1 MVGIGFSTK
10 ATHLA
15 VYDAPVGTYDKLSF
29 RVHNFGE
36 RWLGVATRAKAAL
49 PHNSCLRPV
58 WQRRLQIRGVTV
70 PPLLPLSPL
79 VSVLLLIGLAG
90 CSKDRGE
97 LVLKKKPPFIDLD
110 ACEDNAP
117 QAVTVR
123 ELAETTARL
132 PINPSYGEND
142 CPENLPIGEQ
152 DSGEILLVSAPRPA
166 LAFVTPSLPPMPI
179 ILPIDEMRP
188 IAEMRPTDELP
199 EDDVSG
205 LHEVRQEPAR
215 PHVPAVSTPPKD
227 NPIPTSSNEVS
238 PSGTVSPIGNTPP
251 AEDAL
256 PVGLIPSNREPI
268 LLGDITLSED
278 DDAAGEDGQP
288 IERETPPDEEP
299 EQISEA
305 IPPPQVVQNVSHNPA
320 QPPEDVIPPKDDPI
334 PTSSNEVSPSG
345 TVSPKDEMPEDEKP
359 DRWDVR
365 QDASLSLPKV
375 IQPAPKNPALSPEGE
390 IAEREPSPERE
401 PVSPPPKENPED
413 GMAEDEKP
421 EDGMAEDDMAED
433 EMPEQEEV
441 GQNPSLPSPPGILVM
456 PNPQIAERD
465 PSPEREPVSP
475 PTKEPKV
482 IISPPRVIQ
491 PAPENSAPENSA
503 PENSAPPPIDGAPP
517 RGNTPPAEDSLP
529 VGLIPSNREPIL
541 ISDIRLS
548 EDNDVAEDGQLP
560 RRQIPSAEDALP
572 ADNDRALPNDETP
585 LTDDDAAEDDAAE
598 DDAAEDENDT
608 NPPLAL
614 PIQNQMPVIGT
625 GDHSGAATPLVI
637 LGSNHFDQPTIG
649 SAHGNIIVLST
660 GGSVR
665 YP

>member
-1 MVGIGFSTK
+1 MVGIGFVTK

-132 PINPSYGEND
+132 PINPSYSEND

-251 AEDAL
+251 AID
-256 PVGLIPSNREPI
+256 
-268 LLGDITLSED
+268 T
-278 DDAAGEDGQP
+278 
-288 IERETPPDEEP
+288 
-299 EQISEA
+299 
-305 IPPPQVVQNVSHNPA
+305 VQ
-320 QPPEDVIPPKDDPI
+320 Q
-334 PTSSNEVSPSG
+334 
-345 TVSPKDEMPEDEKP
+345 
-359 DRWDVR
+359 R
-365 QDASLSLPKV
+365 
-375 IQPAPKNPALSPEGE
+375 
-390 IAEREPSPERE
+390 
-401 PVSPPPKENPED
+401 
-413 GMAEDEKP
+413 
-421 EDGMAEDDMAED
+421 
-433 EMPEQEEV
+433 
-441 GQNPSLPSPPGILVM
+441 
-456 PNPQIAERD
+456 
-465 PSPEREPVSP
+465 
-475 PTKEPKV
+475 
-482 IISPPRVIQ
+482 
-491 PAPENSAPENSA
+491 
-503 PENSAPPPIDGAPP
+503 
-517 RGNTPPAEDSLP
+517 
-529 VGLIPSNREPIL
+529 
-541 ISDIRLS
+541 
-548 EDNDVAEDGQLP
+548 
-560 RRQIPSAEDALP
+560 
-572 ADNDRALPNDETP
+572 
-585 LTDDDAAEDDAAE
+585 TDTAW
-598 DDAAEDENDT
+598 
-608 NPPLAL
+608 
-614 PIQNQMPVIGT
+614 
-625 GDHSGAATPLVI
+625 
-637 LGSNHFDQPTIG
+637 
-649 SAHGNIIVLST
+649 
-660 GGSVR
+660 R
-665 YP
+665 YNAV

>member
-1 MVGIGFSTK
+1 
-10 ATHLA
+10 
-15 VYDAPVGTYDKLSF
+15 
-29 RVHNFGE
+29 
-36 RWLGVATRAKAAL
+36 
-49 PHNSCLRPV
+49 
-58 WQRRLQIRGVTV
+58 
-70 PPLLPLSPL
+70 
-79 VSVLLLIGLAG
+79 
-90 CSKDRGE
+90 
-97 LVLKKKPPFIDLD
+97 LKKKPPFIDLD

-179 ILPIDEMRP
+179 ILP
-188 IAEMRPTDELP
+188 TDGVSPENNMS

-238 PSGTVSPIGNTPP
+238 PSSTVSPIGNTPP

-268 LLGDITLSED
+268 LLGGITLSED

-359 DRWDVR
+359 DRWDLR

-413 GMAEDEKP
+413 VWLRTICLRTICLSRKQYNKLRHCPRRPKFRSCPTHKSLSVNHRLKGSLCRRPQKILR
-421 EDGMAEDDMAED
+421 
-433 EMPEQEEV
+433 QYYSRRRSF
-441 GQNPSLPSPPGILVM
+441 NPRQKTLR
-456 PNPQIAERD
+456 QIALCHRLQ
-465 PSPEREPVSP
+465 
-475 PTKEPKV
+475 K
-482 IISPPRVIQ
+482 
-491 PAPENSAPENSA
+491 
-503 PENSAPPPIDGAPP
+503 
-517 RGNTPPAEDSLP
+517 
-529 VGLIPSNREPIL
+529 
-541 ISDIRLS
+541 IRC
-548 EDNDVAEDGQLP
+548 P
-560 RRQIPSAEDALP
+560 
-572 ADNDRALPNDETP
+572 
-585 LTDDDAAEDDAAE
+585 
-598 DDAAEDENDT
+598 
-608 NPPLAL
+608 
-614 PIQNQMPVIGT
+614 
-625 GDHSGAATPLVI
+625 
-637 LGSNHFDQPTIG
+637 
-649 SAHGNIIVLST
+649 
-660 GGSVR
+660 
-665 YP
+665 

>member
-1 MVGIGFSTK
+1 MVGIGFLTK

-97 LVLKKKPPFIDLD
+97 LALKKKPPFIDLD

-123 ELAETTARL
+123 ELAETTAQV

-152 DSGEILLVSAPRPA
+152 YSGEILLVGAPRPA
-166 LAFVTPSLPPMPI
+166 LAFVMPSLPPMPI

-251 AEDAL
+251 AID
-256 PVGLIPSNREPI
+256 
-268 LLGDITLSED
+268 T
-278 DDAAGEDGQP
+278 
-288 IERETPPDEEP
+288 
-299 EQISEA
+299 
-305 IPPPQVVQNVSHNPA
+305 VQ
-320 QPPEDVIPPKDDPI
+320 Q
-334 PTSSNEVSPSG
+334 
-345 TVSPKDEMPEDEKP
+345 
-359 DRWDVR
+359 R
-365 QDASLSLPKV
+365 
-375 IQPAPKNPALSPEGE
+375 
-390 IAEREPSPERE
+390 
-401 PVSPPPKENPED
+401 
-413 GMAEDEKP
+413 
-421 EDGMAEDDMAED
+421 
-433 EMPEQEEV
+433 
-441 GQNPSLPSPPGILVM
+441 
-456 PNPQIAERD
+456 
-465 PSPEREPVSP
+465 
-475 PTKEPKV
+475 
-482 IISPPRVIQ
+482 
-491 PAPENSAPENSA
+491 
-503 PENSAPPPIDGAPP
+503 
-517 RGNTPPAEDSLP
+517 
-529 VGLIPSNREPIL
+529 
-541 ISDIRLS
+541 
-548 EDNDVAEDGQLP
+548 
-560 RRQIPSAEDALP
+560 
-572 ADNDRALPNDETP
+572 
-585 LTDDDAAEDDAAE
+585 TDTAW
-598 DDAAEDENDT
+598 
-608 NPPLAL
+608 
-614 PIQNQMPVIGT
+614 
-625 GDHSGAATPLVI
+625 
-637 LGSNHFDQPTIG
+637 
-649 SAHGNIIVLST
+649 
-660 GGSVR
+660 R
-665 YP
+665 YNAV